1 MLLSVF
7 RPAPVA
13 HKDIR
18 SAFLEHADSLK
29 TYCARLS
36 TAGQQAE
43 ELGDEELASHFRT
56 AVREVMK
63 ADFSLKRRSEEVER
77 RYHQE
82 VIKTDFSL
90 DPVKHR
96 SEDVECR
103 DQQSLEQ
110 NSALSGEYEE
120 LLKEV
125 EAAEVLCRRA
135 LREGWA
141 YDLHVVMQKSFARNV
156 MAGFGY
162 CISDALTFVFGSP
175 VSEDE
180 DDGFGPWW

>member
-1 MLLSVF
+1 MLLSFF

-13 HKDIR
+13 NNDIR
-18 SAFLEHADSLK
+18 SALLEHANSLK

-43 ELGDEELASHFRT
+43 ELGDQELASYFRT
-56 AVREVMK
+56 AAQQVMK
-63 ADFSLKRRSEEVER
+63 TDFSLKRRSEDLEQ

-82 VIKTDFSL
+82 VIKVDISM
-90 DPVKHR
+90 KHC
-96 SEDVECR
+96 SEECP
-103 DQQSLEQ
+103 EQ
-110 NSALSGEYEE
+110 NCALAGEYEE

-125 EAAEVLCRRA
+125 EAVEVLCRRA

-156 MAGFGY
+156 MAGLGY

>member
-36 TAGQQAE
+36 TACQQAE

-56 AVREVMK
+56 AVQQVIK
-63 ADFSLKRRSEEVER
+63 ADFSVKR
-77 RYHQE
+77 
-82 VIKTDFSL
+82 
-90 DPVKHR
+90 R
-96 SEDVECR
+96 SEDVER
-103 DQQSLEQ
+103 RYQQRLEQ
-110 NSALSGEYEE
+110 NSALAGEYEE